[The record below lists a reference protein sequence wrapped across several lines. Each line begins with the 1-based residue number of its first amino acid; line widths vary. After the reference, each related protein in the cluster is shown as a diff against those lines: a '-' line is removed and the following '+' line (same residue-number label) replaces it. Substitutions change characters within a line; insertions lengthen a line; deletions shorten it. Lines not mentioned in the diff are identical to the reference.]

1 MDKNDMA
8 GGRRTEKRDRHA
20 VVSVHDN
27 QLKSELVRPGR
38 GRHPETESYLPY
50 KRSGTS
56 THTASKTGKTS
67 ETSKAN

>member
-8 GGRRTEKRDRHA
+8 GGRRTEKRDHHA
-20 VVSVHDN
+20 VVYVHDN
-27 QLKSELVRPGR
+27 KLKSLVRPGR